1 MSQLSNL
8 ATPDD
13 VQVNEKDSLG
23 GFNPLKSDLYKM
35 KIDLAFIKPS
45 ASGALGMNMHYSNE
59 AGEQLREVLW
69 VVSGDAKGNRNY
81 YDGKDGVKRLLPGL
95 QVANAISQLTLQRDV
110 SELDTEEKVISL
122 YDSTVQ
128 SEVPTKVQ
136 MITDLLDKEILLG
149 IKHNIVDKNVKNSA
163 GQYVPSGETREENVV
178 AHVFSAETGMTIG
191 EVHDGKTEA
200 EFVHKWKE
208 KWEGVTTD
216 KSTKVAAAAGVPG
229 GAATAGAAV
238 LPPKLEFPGQN

>member
-81 YDGKDGVKRLLPGL
+81 YEGKDGVKRLLPGL

-163 GQYVPSGETREENVV
+163 GQYVPSGETREENEAVKCF
-178 AHVFSAETGMTIG
+178 HHET
-191 EVHDGKTEA
+191 
-200 EFVHKWKE
+200 
-208 KWEGVTTD
+208 
-216 KSTKVAAAAGVPG
+216 
-229 GAATAGAAV
+229 
-238 LPPKLEFPGQN
+238 KLFLYIFN